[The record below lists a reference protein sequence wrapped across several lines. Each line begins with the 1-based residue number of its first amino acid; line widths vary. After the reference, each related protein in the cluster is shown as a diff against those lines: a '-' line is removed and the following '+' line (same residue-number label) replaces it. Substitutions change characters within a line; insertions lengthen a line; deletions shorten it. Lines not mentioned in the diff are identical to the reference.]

1 MKSSTAGRA
10 GGFTLIELMIVASI
24 ISLLAAIAIPK
35 FADLLKKSNEGATKG
50 NLGSIRSALSI
61 YYADNTGIFPVV
73 GWVLNAAEPR
83 ASLVPRYLNTFP
95 NVTLPY
101 HTKTNTVYGH
111 PSLTAGHEHDS
122 LVAYLYNGMGTT
134 DANWGNIVVACSHTD
149 LKGSRWTY
157 Y

>member
-1 MKSSTAGRA
+1 MNRSKPRRP

-24 ISLLAAIAIPK
+24 ISLLSAIAIPK
-35 FADLLKKSNEGATKG
+35 FGELLRKSYEGQTKG

-73 GWVLNAAEPR
+73 GWVLNAAEPS
-83 ASLVPRYLNTFP
+83 ASLVPKYLNTFP
-95 NVTLPY
+95 KVKLNN
-101 HTKTNTVYGH
+101 HANTNTVYGH
-111 PSLTAGHEHDS
+111 PTLTAGHEHDA

-134 DANWGNIVVACSHTD
+134 DSTWGSIWVACSHTD
-149 LKGSRWTY
+149 TKGSRWTY